1 MTITKLFYCPNCN
14 QNLEVE
20 EEMFGEIINCP
31 SCNHLLLLSVG
42 HPEFDCLCNKCGK
55 EWHYTLSDMQYHTYF
70 SPILGEYHSDEAM
83 IANQI
88 EELSHNI
95 ISNCPCCNS
104 INFES
109 SPNQAMIAMI
119 DFYTRKAKIDNK
131 ANKSLWKRNIS
142 ACSWIVIV
150 TIFLCVLTYMTE
162 I

>member
-31 SCNHLLLLSVG
+31 SCNHLLLLGCNSAA
-42 HPEFDCLCNKCGK
+42 FDCLCYECGK
-55 EWHYTLSDMQYHTYF
+55 EWHYTQSDMQYHTYF
-70 SPILGEYHSDEAM
+70 SPILGEYHFGAM

-109 SPNQAMIAMI
+109 SPNQAMI
-119 DFYTRKAKIDNK
+119 DLYTRTIKIDNYRKYK